1 MSADFDSLKSLLPQP
16 TPGRFAM
23 DVQLLR
29 ELPDGQVP
37 ARAKY
42 GLIFHTV

>member
-1 MSADFDSLKSLLPQP
+1 
-16 TPGRFAM
+16 M